1 MNQAQRSLRDGSS
14 QPREEIVQTAI
25 RLYRAVGY
33 RKTTVADIA
42 RGASMSPANLYR
54 FFPSRQ
60 AVEECVVAGLLDEV
74 FVEAEAAARSRIS
87 SRERL
92 EAAFGAIFQHHQLR
106 RAHDPR
112 LHELVVAAGQA
123 NWRVT
128 LSHAD
133 KLGHLVRSIIAA
145 GQASGEFRTGSPM
158 ALARC
163 MLDAMDAYLDPS
175 RLELA
180 AGRPAF
186 DEMMNFCV
194 GALQTGAPAQVAGL
208 PSPSPAT
215 CLA

>member
-1 MNQAQRSLRDGSS
+1 MNRAQRPPRGGSPH
-14 QPREEIVQTAI
+14 PREGIVQAAI
-25 RLYRAVGY
+25 RLYRSVGF

-74 FVEAEAAARSRIS
+74 WVEAEAAARSRVS
-87 SRERL
+87 GRKRL
-92 EAAFGAIFQHHQLR
+92 EAAFGAIFQRHQHR

-123 NWRVT
+123 SWQVT

-158 ALARC
+158 ALASC
-163 MLDAMDAYLDPS
+163 TLDAMDSYLDPS
-175 RLELA
+175 RLKAA
-180 AGRPAF
+180 AGRAAF

-194 GALQTGAPAQVAGL
+194 GALQTAAPAQVADL